1 MAHIV
6 HVLIGDGH
14 SVADAAVKT
23 FALFLTA
30 TAAFRFTA
38 RRPVAEFAPFDWIAA
53 VATGAIVGR
62 AATATDTSWLAATAA
77 LVSLLLTHAGLAR
90 LRFTPAVQ
98 KLIDPPPHVLIRDGR
113 IDRRNLRR
121 CGLTTAD
128 LQAALRQHGQCNA
141 DNVHL
146 AVFEAKGAISIVP
159 AQALVRMAAGA
170 DLNRSAGT
178 RRRPCGT
185 GIHDPYTD
193 PPAMAPTDASQISRQ
208 ATRAVAG
215 QEDL

>member
-23 FALFLTA
+23 LALFLTA
-30 TAAFRFTA
+30 TAVFRLTA

-90 LRFTPAVQ
+90 LRFIPVQ
-98 KLIDPPPHVLIRDGR
+98 KLIDPPPYVLIRDGR
-113 IDRRNLRR
+113 IDGRNLRR

-128 LQAALRQHGQCNA
+128 LQAALRQHGQCNV

-159 AQALVRMAAGA
+159 AQALVRIAGA

-178 RRRPCGT
+178 RCRPCGT
-185 GIHDPYTD
+185 GIHDP
-193 PPAMAPTDASQISRQ
+193 
-208 ATRAVAG
+208 
-215 QEDL
+215 

>member
-14 SVADAAVKT
+14 GVADAAVKT
-23 FALFLTA
+23 LALFLTA
-30 TAAFRFTA
+30 TAVFRLTA

-77 LVSLLLTHAGLAR
+77 LVSLWLAHAGLAR
-90 LRFTPAVQ
+90 LRFIPAVR

-121 CGLTTAD
+121 CGLTTAICRPRCASTD
-128 LQAALRQHGQCNA
+128 
-141 DNVHL
+141 
-146 AVFEAKGAISIVP
+146 
-159 AQALVRMAAGA
+159 
-170 DLNRSAGT
+170 SAMST
-178 RRRPCGT
+178 TSTWRFSKQREL
-185 GIHDPYTD
+185 
-193 PPAMAPTDASQISRQ
+193 SR
-208 ATRAVAG
+208 
-215 QEDL
+215 

>member
-1 MAHIV
+1 MADIV
-6 HVLIGDGH
+6 HLLIGDGN
-14 SVADAAVKT
+14 SVTDAAVKT
-23 FALFLTA
+23 SALFLTA
-30 TAAFRFTA
+30 TVVFRLTA

-77 LVSLLLTHAGLAR
+77 LISLLLMHTGLAR
-90 LRFTPAVQ
+90 LQFIPAVR
-98 KLIDPPPHVLIRDGR
+98 KLIDPPLHVLIRDGC

-128 LQAALRQHGQCNA
+128 LQAALRQRGQCSA

-159 AQALVRMAAGA
+159 ANAAVRIARP
-170 DLNRSAGT
+170 DLDRSGT
-178 RRRPCGT
+178 RCHLCGT
-185 GIHDPYTD
+185 GTRDP
-193 PPAMAPTDASQISRQ
+193 
-208 ATRAVAG
+208 
-215 QEDL
+215 

>member
-1 MAHIV
+1 MNGAQTI

-23 FALFLTA
+23 LALFLTA
-30 TAAFRFTA
+30 TAVFRLTA

-90 LRFTPAVQ
+90 LRFIPAVQ

-128 LQAALRQHGQCNA
+128 LQAALRQHGQCNV

-159 AQALVRMAAGA
+159 AQALVRIAGA

-178 RRRPCGT
+178 RCRPCGT
-185 GIHDPYTD
+185 GIHDP
-193 PPAMAPTDASQISRQ
+193 
-208 ATRAVAG
+208 
-215 QEDL
+215 

>member
-23 FALFLTA
+23 LALFLTA
-30 TAAFRFTA
+30 TVVFRLTA
-38 RRPVAEFAPFDWIAA
+38 RRTVAEFAPFDWIAA

-77 LVSLLLTHAGLAR
+77 LISLLLTHGALAR
-90 LRFTPAVQ
+90 LRFIPAVR
-98 KLIDPPPHVLIRDGR
+98 KLIDPPLHVLIRDGC

-128 LQAALRQHGQCNA
+128 LQAVLRQHGQCNA

-146 AVFEAKGAISIVP
+146 AVFEAKGAVSIVP
-159 AQALVRMAAGA
+159 AAALGRMAPA
-170 DLNRSAGT
+170 DLNRSGGT
-178 RRRPCGT
+178 RYRPCGT
-185 GIHDPYTD
+185 ATHGPANPIRGPWRPQMQAKYQSR
-193 PPAMAPTDASQISRQ
+193 PPAQ
-208 ATRAVAG
+208 
-215 QEDL
+215 